1 MVEAHVR
8 SFRTIVWVRFLPLA
22 FNKEESK
29 NAMVTSNIDKYIEAL
44 RAKIVERALMDFCI
58 NDKELADLKGKGLI
72 GAGTHERVNEVT
84 STMTRDE
91 IQKHFD
97 HFVEL
102 KARNRT
108 NNE

>member
-1 MVEAHVR
+1 MKVTRLAKGYTLDHSGEPEPEE
-8 SFRTIVWVRFLPLA
+8 LP
-22 FNKEESK
+22 
-29 NAMVTSNIDKYIEAL
+29 SNIDIYIEAL
-44 RAKIVERALMDFCI
+44 REKIVERALMDFCI
-58 NDKELADLKGKGLI
+58 SDKELADLEANGLI
-72 GAGTHERVNEVT
+72 GAGKHERVNAVT